1 MNQQPQ
7 NLTLQL
13 STKQS
18 LALSLLDDPQIVE
31 LDFGGAAGGAKSW
44 TVALWMILQCRN
56 YPGIRIGLGRKELQ
70 RLKQTTLVTILREV
84 HPVLGVKES
93 EFRFRGDSNTLIYE
107 NGSEIQLFDLA
118 YQPSDP
124 DYDTLGSLNL
134 THVVIEE
141 VGEIREKAKE
151 VFGSR
156 KDRYLNHK
164 YGITG
169 KLVMTQNPS
178 QNFTRNQFYNP
189 YVAHGGGEYQK
200 WKIGSVYVNGEERDG
215 YRCFVK
221 SLPTDNPFLSKN
233 YIETLKRLPTKER
246 KRLYEG
252 NWDYADD
259 EDSLFKADL
268 LERTIIKNPHS
279 SFSEAPMKFLGVD
292 VADKGKDKTI
302 VSLMIDGVLMNQVR
316 LNVNTEGEAA
326 ISQLYAD
333 ALIRYAQRNGFTQ
346 ATAKQIAIEGNGV
359 GVGMRDA
366 LRSRG
371 WFVSVYT
378 ATAKTRSEGYYNLML
393 DMDAGK
399 VKIYDQMETLDELR
413 RQLMTHSF
421 EMNDKLEPS
430 VIQKKKI
437 KEVIGHSPDEAD
449 SAMIANWIRRG
460 GAYADDPRRNQNRI
474 LF

>member
-1 MNQQPQ
+1 M
-7 NLTLQL
+7 QL

-18 LALSLLDDPQIVE
+18 IALELLNDPQVVE

-44 TVALWMILQCRN
+44 TVALWMILQCRQ

-84 HPVLGVKES
+84 HPVLGVKEG
-93 EFRFRGDSNTLIYE
+93 EYRFRGDSNTLIYE

-141 VGEIREKAKE
+141 VGEVREKAKD

-164 YGITG
+164 YNITG

-178 QNFTRNQFYNP
+178 QNFTRNEFYNP
-189 YVAHGGGEYQK
+189 YISHGGGDYQK
-200 WKIGSVYVNGEERDG
+200 WPIGSVFVDGEEKTA

-221 SLPTDNPFLSKN
+221 SLPTDNPFLSRN
-233 YIETLKRLPTKER
+233 YIETLKRLPPKER

-268 LERTIIKNPHS
+268 IDRVLVGRNVHQN
-279 SFSEAPMKFLGVD
+279 FSENPQKFIGVD

-302 VSLMIDGVLMNQVR
+302 ITLMIDGVIMNQVR
-316 LNVNTEGEAA
+316 LNVNTTGESA

-333 ALIRYAQRNGFTQ
+333 ALIRFAQRNGFT
-346 ATAKQIAIEGNGV
+346 ANNAKNIAIEGNGV

-366 LRSRG
+366 MRTRG
-371 WFVSVYT
+371 WYISIYT
-378 ATAKTRSEGYYNLML
+378 ATARTRSQGFYDLML

-399 VKIYDQMETLDELR
+399 VKIYDQMETIDELR
-413 RQLMTHSF
+413 RQLMTHTY

-430 VIQKKKI
+430 VLQKKKI
-437 KEVIGHSPDEAD
+437 KELIGHSPDEAD

-460 GAYADDPRRNQNRI
+460 GAYANDPRRNQNRI

>member
-1 MNQQPQ
+1 M
-7 NLTLQL
+7 QL

-18 LALSLLDDPQIVE
+18 LALQLLDDPQVVE

-44 TVALWMILQCRN
+44 TVALWMILQCRQ

-84 HPVLGVKES
+84 HPILGVKDG

-156 KDRYLNHK
+156 RDRYMNHK

-178 QNFTRNQFYNP
+178 QNFTRSQFYDP
-189 YVAHGGGEYQK
+189 YIKAGGGDYQK
-200 WKIGSVYVNGEERDG
+200 WPLGGVVYVDG
-215 YRCFVK
+215 NEMEAYRVFIK
-221 SLPTDNPFLSKN
+221 SLPTDNPFLSRN
-233 YIETLKRLPTKER
+233 YIETLKRLPPKER

-259 EDSLFKADL
+259 EDSLFKSDL
-268 LERTIIKNPHS
+268 LDRVMIGRNVHQN
-279 SFSEAPMKFLGVD
+279 FSENPTRFIGVD

-302 VSLMIDGVLMNQVR
+302 LTLMIDGVIMNQVR
-316 LNVNTEGEAA
+316 LNVNTTGEAA

-333 ALIRYAQRNGFTQ
+333 ALIRFAQRNGFTSQ
-346 ATAKQIAIEGNGV
+346 MAKNIAIEGNGV

-366 LRSRG
+366 MRTRG
-371 WFVSVYT
+371 WFISVYT
-378 ATAKTRSEGYYNLML
+378 ATARTRSQGFYDLML

-399 VKIYDQMETLDELR
+399 VKVYTEMETIDELKK
-413 RQLMTHSF
+413 QLMTHTY
-421 EMNDKLEPS
+421 EMNDKLEPN
-430 VIQKKKI
+430 VVQKKKI
-437 KEVIGHSPDEAD
+437 KELIGHSPDEAD

-460 GAYADDPRRNQNRI
+460 GAYANDPRRNQNRI